1 MLEPKYIIPERGLK
15 LQRELQAKIKTVFY
29 EGRVIPCHTQYEHF
43 YKDKED
49 GEIYPS
55 VTGVVGILEKS
66 YLKQWAVNRGVEYVR
81 DWAIKMPVINRID
94 LYEVLERSKTAHKE
108 RLEEASLWGTDGH
121 NVVDKY
127 VEQWIHRGKQPTE
140 SILDLAAKDISLE
153 GKCAAL
159 GAEKFF
165 NKHTLF
171 PIISEEKILS
181 KKHKIGGTLDSLWLI
196 GEVYK
201 RREGDKHCKHDWMG
215 NLKNDNDIVCSQCQR
230 HEKLSLILIDLKTS
244 NQITTI
250 EYALQV
256 STYSAILTEMCKIK
270 PKIHWIL
277 QLNKNRPDYTI
288 GVVEDVMKHA
298 KAFLHA
304 FELFKYKKKE
314 TEPVKMLKVKT
325 VVKL

>member
-1 MLEPKYIIPERGLK
+1 MLEPKYTIPERGLRLQRK
-15 LQRELQAKIKTVFY
+15 LQDQINSVFY
-29 EGRVIPCHTQYEHF
+29 EGRVIPAHTQYEHF

-55 VTGVVGILEKS
+55 VTTVLSVIAKP

-94 LYEVLERSKTAHKE
+94 LYEVLERSKTVHKE
-108 RLEEASLWGTDGH
+108 RLEEAALWGNDGH

-127 VEQWIHRGKQPTE
+127 VDLWISRGKQPTE
-140 SILDLAAKDISLE
+140 SILDLAERDITNE

-159 GAEKFF
+159 GAERFF

-171 PIISEEKILS
+171 PIVSEKKILS

-196 GEVYK
+196 GETYK
-201 RREGDKHCKHDWMG
+201 RREGDKNCQHEW
-215 NLKNDNDIVCSQCQR
+215 LEQKNGDIVCCKCNR

-244 NQITTI
+244 NQITSI
-250 EYALQV
+250 DYALQV
-256 STYSAILTEMCKIK
+256 SAYSSILTEMCKVRA
-270 PKIHWIL
+270 KIHWIL

-288 GVVEDVMKHA
+288 GVVEDVGKHA
-298 KAFLHA
+298 KAFLDTYS
-304 FELFKYKKKE
+304 LFRHTKSNP
-314 TEPVKMLKVKT
+314 EPVKMLKQKT
-325 VVKL
+325 VIKL

>member
-1 MLEPKYIIPERGLK
+1 MLEPKYTIPERGLS
-15 LQRELQAKIKTVFY
+15 LQRELQEKIDSVFY

-49 GEIYPS
+49 KEIYPS
-55 VTGVVGILEKS
+55 VTTVLGIIAKP

-81 DWAIKMPVINRID
+81 DWAIKMPVINRVD
-94 LYEVLERSKTAHKE
+94 LYEVLERSKTAHRD

-121 NVVDKY
+121 NVVDAY
-127 VEQWIHRGKQPTE
+127 VDWWIKLGKQPKE
-140 SILDLAAKDISLE
+140 SILKTAAKDISLE
-153 GKCAAL
+153 GKAAAL

-171 PIISEEKILS
+171 PIVSEKKIIS

-196 GEVYK
+196 GEVHK
-201 RREGDKHCKHDWMG
+201 GRDGDKNCVHDWLEQNNG
-215 NLKNDNDIVCSQCQR
+215 DIVCSQCSR

-256 STYSAILTEMCKIK
+256 ATYSAILTEMCGIK
-270 PKIHWIL
+270 PKTHWIL
-277 QLNKNRPDYTI
+277 QLNKSRPDYTI

-304 FELFKYKKKE
+304 YGLFQHMRSDA
-314 TEPVKMLKVKT
+314 EPVKMLKTKT

>member
-1 MLEPKYIIPERGLK
+1 MLLPTSLK
-15 LQRELQAKIKTVFY
+15 LQEELRNKINSVFY
-29 EGRVIPCHTQYEHF
+29 EGRVIPAHTEYEHF

-55 VTGVVGILEKS
+55 VTGVLSVIEKR

-81 DWAIKMPVINRID
+81 DWAINMPVINRVD
-94 LYEVLERSKTAHKE
+94 LYEVLERSKTAHKTI
-108 RLEEASLWGTDGH
+108 LETASMWGTDGH

-127 VEQWIHRGKQPTE
+127 VELWILRGKQPTE
-140 SILDLAAKDISLE
+140 SILDLAEKDISNE

-171 PIISEEKILS
+171 PIVSEKKILS

-196 GEVYK
+196 GEAYK
-201 RREGDKHCKHDWMG
+201 RREGDKDCKHEW
-215 NLKNDNDIVCSQCQR
+215 LEQKNGDIICCKCNR

-244 NQITTI
+244 NQINSL
-250 EYALQV
+250 EFAMQC
-256 STYSAILTEMCKIK
+256 STYSSILTEMCAIK

-277 QLNKNRPDYTI
+277 QLNKNKPDYTI
-288 GVVEDVMKHA
+288 GVIDNISRHA
-298 KAFLHA
+298 KIFLHTY
-304 FELFKYKKKE
+304 ELFKHQKKE
-314 TEPVKMLKVKT
+314 TEPVKMLKQKT

>member
-1 MLEPKYIIPERGLK
+1 MLEPKYTIPERGLS
-15 LQRELQAKIKTVFY
+15 LQRELQTKINSVFY

-55 VTGVVGILEKS
+55 VTGVLSVIAKP
-66 YLKQWAVNRGVEYVR
+66 YLKQWAVNRGVDYVR
-81 DWAIKMPVINRID
+81 DWAISMPVINRID
-94 LYEVLERSKTAHKE
+94 LYEVLERSKTVHKNV
-108 RLEEASLWGTDGH
+108 LETASLWGLDGH

-127 VEQWIHRGKQPTE
+127 VDLWITSGKKPTQ
-140 SILDLAAKDISLE
+140 SILDLASKDISME

-196 GEVYK
+196 GEAYK
-201 RREGDKHCKHDWMG
+201 RREG
-215 NLKNDNDIVCSQCQR
+215 NKNCQHEWLEQENGDIICSQCKR

-256 STYSAILTEMCKIK
+256 SAYSAILTEMCGIK
-270 PKIHWIL
+270 PKTHWIL

-288 GVVEDVMKHA
+288 GVVENVSKHA
-298 KAFLHA
+298 KVFLHTQT
-304 FELFKYKKKE
+304 LFQHIKLE
-314 TEPVKMLKVKT
+314 PEPVKMLKVKT
-325 VVKL
+325 VIKL

>member
-1 MLEPKYIIPERGLK
+1 MLEPRYIVPEGGLT
-15 LQRELQAKIKTVFY
+15 LQKELQAKIESVFY
-29 EGRVIPCHTQYEHF
+29 EGRVIPAHTQYEHF

-49 GEIYPS
+49 GEVYPS
-55 VTGVVGILEKS
+55 VTTVLGVIAKP

-81 DWAIKMPVINRID
+81 DWAITMPVINRVD
-94 LYEVLERSKTAHKE
+94 LYDILERSKTAHKM
-108 RLEEASLWGTDGH
+108 RLEEAALWGTDGH

-127 VEQWIHRGKQPTE
+127 VDQWIHRGKQPTE
-140 SILDLAAKDISLE
+140 SILSLAERDISNE

-171 PIISEEKILS
+171 PIVSEKKILS

-196 GEVYK
+196 GEVHK
-201 RREGDKHCKHDWMG
+201 NRSGDRDCVHEW
-215 NLKNDNDIVCSQCQR
+215 LEQKNGDIVCCKCER

-244 NQITTI
+244 NQITSI

-256 STYSAILTEMCKIK
+256 CAYSSILSEMCDIK
-270 PKIHWIL
+270 AKIHWIL
-277 QLNKNRPDYTI
+277 QLNKNKPDYTVGI
-288 GVVEDVMKHA
+288 VEDVTKHA
-298 KAFLHA
+298 KAFLHTFA
-304 FELFKYKKKE
+304 LFQHMRSE
-314 TEPVKMLKVKT
+314 PEPVKMLKQKT

>member
-1 MLEPKYIIPERGLK
+1 MSEPLLPTGLK
-15 LQRELQAKIKTVFY
+15 LQEELRNKINSVFY
-29 EGRVIPCHTQYEHF
+29 EGRVIPAHTEYEHF

-49 GEIYPS
+49 GGGGE
-55 VTGVVGILEKS
+55 EER

-81 DWAIKMPVINRID
+81 DWAINMPVINRVD
-94 LYEVLERSKTAHKE
+94 LYEVLERSKTAHKIILE
-108 RLEEASLWGTDGH
+108 RASMWGTDGH
-121 NVVDKY
+121 NVVDEY
-127 VEQWIHRGKQPTE
+127 VRLWIETGKKPTC
-140 SILDLAAKDISLE
+140 SILDLASIDISNE

-171 PIISEEKILS
+171 PIVSEKKILS

-196 GEVYK
+196 GEACN
-201 RREGDKHCKHDWMG
+201 RQEGDKHCVHEWNEENNG
-215 NLKNDNDIVCSQCQR
+215 DIVCSKCFR

-256 STYSAILTEMCKIK
+256 AAYSGILTEMCKIK
-270 PKIHWIL
+270 AKLHWIL
-277 QLNKNRPDYTI
+277 QLNKNRPDYTV
-288 GVVEDVMKHA
+288 GVVEDIREHA
-298 KAFLHA
+298 KAFLDTYS
-304 FELFKYKKKE
+304 LFRHIKSNP
-314 TEPVKMLKVKT
+314 EPVKMLKQKT